1 MKLLIIIV
9 LLALSAM
16 VNGSWWA
23 AAAQPIILSIGAL
36 FAALDMDLE
45 PMLDAQPTE
54 WSKLMGFKYD
64 G

>member
-54 WSKLMGFKYD
+54 SSKLMGFKYD